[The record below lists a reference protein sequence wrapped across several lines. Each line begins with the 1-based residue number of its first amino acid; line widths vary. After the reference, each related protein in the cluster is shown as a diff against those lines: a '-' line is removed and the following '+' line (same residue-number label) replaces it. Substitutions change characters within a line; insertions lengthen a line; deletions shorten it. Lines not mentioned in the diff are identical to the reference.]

1 MTTSKQKFS
10 VAGEKMEGIDFIR
23 LAKPMGGLSLLLV
36 VVSLVLIL
44 TKGFNYGID
53 FSGGTEMQVKFATSV
68 SAEQVRSVLAEV
80 GAASASVQTFGE
92 ANEFLIRIGTPE
104 IADTNA
110 QNRELNALLEKVKTG
125 LSLKL
130 GMKSEDLLRIDTV
143 GPQVGSE
150 LKKNGLLAAFYS
162 LLVLLIYISV
172 RFDYA
177 YAPGAIICL
186 VHDSLITLG
195 IFALMG
201 REVNVQIIASILTL
215 IGYSLNDTIVTFDRI
230 REMAPLHREK
240 SLAFILNKG
249 INETL
254 GRTILTAVSTLMAC
268 VGLYFLSGG
277 VIAEIAFTLIIGI
290 VVGAYSTIYVAA
302 PMIML
307 MDKLTPASTA
317 AIPHTSS
324 SAANPA

>member
-1 MTTSKQKFS
+1 MTNSKTKFS
-10 VAGEKMEGIDFIR
+10 ADSEKMEGIDFIR
-23 LAKPMGGLSLLLV
+23 LAKPMGALSILLV
-36 VVSLVLIL
+36 LLSLVLIMV
-44 TKGFNYGID
+44 KGLNYGID
-53 FSGGTEMQVKFATSV
+53 FSGGTELQVKFNKSV
-68 SAEQVRSVLAEV
+68 SVDQVRSVLTEV
-80 GAASASVQTFGE
+80 GAGSASVQTFGE

-104 IADTNA
+104 GSDTNV
-110 QNRELNALLEKVKTG
+110 QNRELNALLEKVKSG
-125 LSLKL
+125 LNSKL
-130 GMKSEDLLRIDTV
+130 GMEAGELLRVDTV

-186 VHDSLITLG
+186 VHDSIITLG
-195 IFALMG
+195 VFALLG

-230 REMAPLHREK
+230 REMAPLHRDK

-254 GRTILTAVSTLMAC
+254 GRTILTAFSTMLAC
-268 VGLYFLSGG
+268 LGLYFLAGG

-290 VVGAYSTIYVAA
+290 IVGAYSTIYVAA
-302 PMIML
+302 PLIML
-307 MDKLTPASTA
+307 MDKITPGSTSS
-317 AIPHTSS
+317 IPHAT

>member
-1 MTTSKQKFS
+1 MTTAKQKFS

-36 VVSLVLIL
+36 VISLALIL

-53 FSGGTEMQVKFATSV
+53 FTGGTEMQVKFGSAVSV
-68 SAEQVRSVLAEV
+68 EQVRAVLTEV
-80 GAASASVQTFGE
+80 GAGSASVQTFGE

-104 IADTNA
+104 LADANA

-125 LSLKL
+125 LSSKL
-130 GMKSEDLLRIDTV
+130 GMKAEELLRVDTV

-195 IFALMG
+195 VFAIMG

-230 REMAPLHREK
+230 REMAPLNRDK

-268 VGLYFLSGG
+268 LGLYFLSGG

-290 VVGAYSTIYVAA
+290 IVGAYSTIYVAA

-307 MDKLTPASTA
+307 MDKLTPGSTA
-317 AIPHTSS
+317 AIPHSS
-324 SAANPA
+324 SATNPA

>member
-1 MTTSKQKFS
+1 MTTSNQKFS

-36 VVSLVLIL
+36 VISLVLIM

-53 FSGGTEMQVKFATSV
+53 FTGGTELHVKFGKAVSV
-68 SAEQVRSVLAEV
+68 EQVREVLNDV
-80 GAASASVQTFGE
+80 GAGSASVQTFGE

-104 IADTNA
+104 SADENT
-110 QNRELNALLEKVKTG
+110 QNKELNALLEKVKG
-125 LSLKL
+125 EMGSKL
-130 GMKSEDLLRIDTV
+130 GMQADELLRVDTV

-186 VHDSLITLG
+186 VHDSIITMG
-195 IFALMG
+195 VFAIMG

-230 REMAPLHREK
+230 REMAPMNRDK

-254 GRTILTAVSTLMAC
+254 GRTILTAVSTLFAC
-268 VGLYFLSGG
+268 LGLYFLSGG

-307 MDKLTPASTA
+307 MDKLTPGSTA

-324 SAANPA
+324 AAKPA

>member
-1 MTTSKQKFS
+1 MSNKYSNAKQT
-10 VAGEKMEGIDFIR
+10 EKMEGFNFIK
-23 LAKPMGGLSLLLV
+23 LAKPMGLLSLFLV
-36 VVSLVLIL
+36 VGSLVLIM

-53 FSGGTEMQVKFATSV
+53 FMGGTEMHLKFTKPV
-68 SAEQVRSVLAEV
+68 TAEEVRVALADV
-80 GAASASVQTFGE
+80 GASGASVQTFGE
-92 ANEFLIRIGTPE
+92 ANEFLVRIGTPE
-104 IADTNA
+104 LPDAAA
-110 QNRELNALLEKVKTG
+110 QNKALNEMLAKVKDVFT
-125 LSLKL
+125 SKF
-130 GMKSEDLLRIDTV
+130 GMDGAGLLRVDTV

-162 LLVLLIYISV
+162 LLVLLIYVSV

-195 IFALMG
+195 LFALMG

-230 REMAPLHREK
+230 RETAPLNRDK
-240 SLAFILNKG
+240 SLAFIINKG

-254 GRTILTAVSTLMAC
+254 GRTILTAASTLMAC
-268 VGLYFLSGG
+268 LGLYFLSGG

-290 VVGAYSTIYVAA
+290 IVGAYSTIYIAA
-302 PMIML
+302 PLIMV
-307 MDKLTPASTA
+307 MEKITPGSTASIPHAETTPA
-317 AIPHTSS
+317 
-324 SAANPA
+324 

>member
-1 MTTSKQKFS
+1 MTKSSPKFS
-10 VAGEKMEGIDFIR
+10 TAGEKMEGIDFIR
-23 LAKPMGGLSLLLV
+23 LAKPMGALSLLLV
-36 VVSLVLIL
+36 VVSLLIIM

-53 FSGGTEMQVKFATSV
+53 FTGGTELHVKFNKAVSV
-68 SAEQVRSVLAEV
+68 EQVREVLGEV

-104 IADTNA
+104 NADENL
-110 QNRELNALLEKVKTG
+110 QNKELNALLESVKTAM
-125 LSLKL
+125 SAKL
-130 GMKSEDLLRIDTV
+130 GMQADELLRVDTV

-186 VHDSLITLG
+186 VHDSIITLG
-195 IFALMG
+195 VFALMG
-201 REVNVQIIASILTL
+201 REVNVQIIASILPL

-230 REMAPLHREK
+230 REMAPLNRDK

-254 GRTILTAVSTLMAC
+254 GRTILTAFSTMLAC
-268 VGLYFLSGG
+268 LGLYFLSGG
-277 VIAEIAFTLIIGI
+277 VIAEIAFTLIVGI

-307 MDKLTPASTA
+307 MDKLTPGSTA
-317 AIPHTSS
+317 AIPHS

>member
-1 MTTSKQKFS
+1 MTTAKQKFS

-36 VVSLVLIL
+36 VISLALIL

-53 FSGGTEMQVKFATSV
+53 FTGGTEMQVKFGSAVSV
-68 SAEQVRSVLAEV
+68 EQVRAVLTEV
-80 GAASASVQTFGE
+80 GAGSASVQTFGE

-104 IADTNA
+104 LADANA

-125 LSLKL
+125 LSSKL
-130 GMKSEDLLRIDTV
+130 GMKAEELLRVDTV

-195 IFALMG
+195 VFAIMG

-230 REMAPLHREK
+230 REMAPLNRDK

-254 GRTILTAVSTLMAC
+254 GRTILTAVSTLFAC
-268 VGLYFLSGG
+268 LGLYFLSGG

-307 MDKLTPASTA
+307 MDKLTPGSTA
-317 AIPHTSS
+317 AIPHATS
-324 SAANPA
+324 AVKPA

>member
-1 MTTSKQKFS
+1 MTTSNQKFS

-36 VVSLVLIL
+36 VISLVLIM

-53 FSGGTEMQVKFATSV
+53 FTGGTELHVKFGKAVSV
-68 SAEQVRSVLAEV
+68 EQVREVLNDV
-80 GAASASVQTFGE
+80 GAGSASVQTFGE

-104 IADTNA
+104 NADENA
-110 QNRELNALLEKVKTG
+110 QNKELNALLEKVKG
-125 LSLKL
+125 EMGSKL
-130 GMKSEDLLRIDTV
+130 GMQADELLRVDTV

-186 VHDSLITLG
+186 VHDSIITMG
-195 IFALMG
+195 VFAIMG

-230 REMAPLHREK
+230 REMAPMNRDK

-254 GRTILTAVSTLMAC
+254 GRTILTAVSTLFAC
-268 VGLYFLSGG
+268 LGLYFLSGG

-307 MDKLTPASTA
+307 MDKLTPGSTA

-324 SAANPA
+324 AAKPA

>member
-1 MTTSKQKFS
+1 MTTSNQKFS

-36 VVSLVLIL
+36 VISLVLIM

-53 FSGGTEMQVKFATSV
+53 FTGGTELHVKFGKAVSV
-68 SAEQVRSVLAEV
+68 EQVREVLNDV
-80 GAASASVQTFGE
+80 GAGSASVQTFGE

-104 IADTNA
+104 SADENA
-110 QNRELNALLEKVKTG
+110 QNKELNALLEKVKG
-125 LSLKL
+125 EMGSKL
-130 GMKSEDLLRIDTV
+130 GMQADELLRVDTV

-186 VHDSLITLG
+186 VHDSVITMG
-195 IFALMG
+195 VFAIMG

-230 REMAPLHREK
+230 REMAPMNRDK

-254 GRTILTAVSTLMAC
+254 GRTILTAVSTLFAC
-268 VGLYFLSGG
+268 LGLYFLSGG

-307 MDKLTPASTA
+307 MDKLTPGSTA
-317 AIPHTSS
+317 AIPHATS
-324 SAANPA
+324 AVKPA

>member
-80 GAASASVQTFGE
+80 GAPSASVQTFGE

-104 IADTNA
+104 IADTIA

-125 LSLKL
+125 LSSKL

-268 VGLYFLSGG
+268 IGLYFLSGG

-307 MDKLTPASTA
+307 MDKLTPGSTA
-317 AIPHTSS
+317 AIPHSS

>member
-1 MTTSKQKFS
+1 MTTSKHKSS
-10 VAGEKMEGIDFIR
+10 VSGEKMEGIDFIR
-23 LAKPMGGLSLLLV
+23 LAKPMGMLSILLV
-36 VVSLVLIL
+36 IVSLALIM

-53 FSGGTEMQVKFATSV
+53 FTGGTELQVKFSNDVSV
-68 SAEQVRSVLAEV
+68 DQVRSVLTEV
-80 GAASASVQTFGE
+80 GAGSASVQTFGE

-104 IADTNA
+104 SADVNA
-110 QNRELNALLEKVKTG
+110 QNKELNALLEKVKGG
-125 LSLKL
+125 LTAKL
-130 GMKSEDLLRIDTV
+130 GMKSEELLRVDTV

-195 IFALMG
+195 IFALLG

-240 SLAFILNKG
+240 SLAYILNKG

-254 GRTILTAVSTLMAC
+254 GRTILTAFSTMLAC
-268 VGLYFLSGG
+268 LGLYFLSGG

-290 VVGAYSTIYVAA
+290 IVGAYSTIYVAA
-302 PMIML
+302 PLIML
-307 MDKLTPASTA
+307 MDKITPASTA
-317 AIPHTSS
+317 SIPHAT